1 MTASQIRNIPLHHTT
16 LLISPLQEREHERVP
31 IILDYVTDLVVFHRF
46 KKIIWIMNIF
56 SICITTLS
64 ALHFNQ
70 VKNWI
75 SVFYNS
81 EALLKHKIHF
91 FLY

>member
-16 LLISPLQEREHERVP
+16 LLISPHDMSVP

-46 KKIIWIMNIF
+46 KKIIWIMKMNNF

-64 ALHFNQ
+64 ALYFNQ